1 MLRLLVLSLVF
12 ACALPAQMPRGQ
24 YAWWNSP
31 VVQDLKLSDSQ
42 QRQIRLT
49 VKEYR
54 VRLLDIRA
62 RLEKAENDLEALFN
76 QDPVDSP
83 KANEAIDRL
92 ASTRSELTRA
102 LSQMSLKLRSL
113 LNAQQW
119 QQLQDYQARRPR
131 RERLRK

>member
-1 MLRLLVLSLVF
+1 MLRSLVLGLVF

-31 VVQDLKLSDSQ
+31 VVQDLKLSDA
-42 QRQIRLT
+42 QRQQIRLT

-62 RLEKAENDLEALFN
+62 RMEKAENDLESLFN

-102 LSQMSLKLRSL
+102 LSQMSLRLRSL

-119 QQLQDYQARRPR
+119 QQLQDYQTRHPR
-131 RERLRK
+131 RERRK

>member
-1 MLRLLVLSLVF
+1 MLRYLVLCLVF

-42 QRQIRLT
+42 RREIRLT
-49 VKEYR
+49 VKDYR

-62 RLEKAENDLEALFN
+62 RMEKAESDLETLFN
-76 QDPVDSP
+76 QDPVDTP

-113 LNAQQW
+113 LSVQQW
-119 QQLQDYQARRPR
+119 QQLQDYQTSHPR
-131 RERLRK
+131 RRK

>member
-1 MLRLLVLSLVF
+1 MLRSLVLGLIFVCSLR
-12 ACALPAQMPRGQ
+12 AQMPRGQ

-31 VVQDLKLSDSQ
+31 VVQDLKLTDSQ
-42 QRQIRLT
+42 RQQIRLT
-49 VKEYR
+49 VKDYR
-54 VRLLDIRA
+54 ARLLDIRA

-76 QDPVDSP
+76 QDPVDTP

-113 LNAQQW
+113 LNTQQW
-119 QQLQDYQARRPR
+119 QQLQDYQTRHPR
-131 RERLRK
+131 HERVPK

>member
-1 MLRLLVLSLVF
+1 
-12 ACALPAQMPRGQ
+12 MPRGQ

-54 VRLLDIRA
+54 VRLLDIRS

>member
-1 MLRLLVLSLVF
+1 MLRYLVLCLVF
-12 ACALPAQMPRGQ
+12 VCALPAQMPRGQ

-42 QRQIRLT
+42 RRQIRLT
-49 VKEYR
+49 VKDYR

-62 RLEKAENDLEALFN
+62 RMEKAESDLESLFN
-76 QDPVDSP
+76 QDPVDTP

-119 QQLQDYQARRPR
+119 QQLQDYQTRHPRHERPR
-131 RERLRK
+131 R

>member
-1 MLRLLVLSLVF
+1 V
-12 ACALPAQMPRGQ
+12 LPAQMPRGQ

-42 QRQIRLT
+42 RQQIRLT
-49 VKEYR
+49 VKDYR

-62 RLEKAENDLEALFN
+62 RMEKAESDLESLFN
-76 QDPVDSP
+76 QDPVDAP

-113 LNAQQW
+113 LNSQQW
-119 QQLQDYQARRPR
+119 QQLQDYQTRHPR
-131 RERLRK
+131 RERLR

>member
-1 MLRLLVLSLVF
+1 MLRSIVLCLVF
-12 ACALPAQMPRGQ
+12 ACSLPAQMPRGQ

-42 QRQIRLT
+42 RRQIRLT
-49 VKEYR
+49 VKDYR
-54 VRLLDIRA
+54 VRLLDIRE
-62 RLEKAENDLEALFN
+62 RMEKAESDLESLFN
-76 QDPVDSP
+76 QDPVDTP

-119 QQLQDYQARRPR
+119 QQLQDYQTRHPR
-131 RERLRK
+131 RERPRR